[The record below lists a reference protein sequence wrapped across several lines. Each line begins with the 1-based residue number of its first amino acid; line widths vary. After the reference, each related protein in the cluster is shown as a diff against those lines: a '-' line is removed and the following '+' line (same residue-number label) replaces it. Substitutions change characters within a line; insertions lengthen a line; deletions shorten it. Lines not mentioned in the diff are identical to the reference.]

1 MESHTGLTGADYAV
15 IAVYIIGIVLL
26 GTYAGRR
33 QKNTEDFLLA
43 GRSMRWWPIAISL
56 FAAFFS
62 SISYIAIPG
71 EAFNYGTTMYL
82 YMFFLIL
89 PLPVALLFFLK
100 LFYRLRLWTAYE
112 YLERRFHVG
121 LRICGS
127 SIFLVTR
134 CVYLGVALY
143 ATALLLEPAV
153 GWPLWFSIILIGTV
167 GTVYA
172 GFGGLKGVIWTDV
185 AQFVILVGGVLA
197 IIIFII
203 CRLPNGVADI
213 WHVAGETNHG
223 FNIGWDSGFW
233 DFNFMQRIT
242 VWAWLIGVLPNCI
255 APATDQ
261 VNLQLC
267 LACRNYRS
275 LAMSMIGSSV
285 GGLPVVFI
293 FYIAG
298 LALLAYVRI
307 LGQGT
312 PLAEISQ
319 GDKAYTYFITHI
331 MPVGL
336 RGLIIAGLLSAVMST
351 VVSVINS
358 LATVTVKDIYQRVV
372 APGRG
377 ECHYLAAAKLMTGGW
392 GMIAVAA
399 GCLIAWICSAYQV
412 SLLEISNICL
422 GIFSGILLGLFALG
436 LLNPRSNSFGAWC
449 GIFCG
454 SGVTLFVTYYF
465 FLRCPV
471 AERISFLWL
480 GVLAP
485 VSVFV
490 IGSILCFCRPRGEE
504 RTELVIWKNPLL
516 NYRDVFENKE
526 RMKG

>member
-1 MESHTGLTGADYAV
+1 MENQAGLTAIDYAV
-15 IAVYIIGIVLL
+15 IAAYIIGIVLL
-26 GTYAGRR
+26 GSWAGRR
-33 QKNTEDFLLA
+33 QKSTEDFLLA

-82 YMFFLIL
+82 SMFFLAL

-112 YLERRFHVG
+112 YLERRFQVG

-127 SIFLVTR
+127 AVFLVTR

-153 GWPLWFSIILIGTV
+153 GWPLWVSILLIGIA

-172 GFGGLKGVIWTDV
+172 GIGGLKGVIWTDV

-197 IIIFII
+197 IIVFIL
-203 CRLPNGVADI
+203 CKLPNGAADI
-213 WHVAGETNHG
+213 LQVTKATNHG
-223 FNIGWDSGFW
+223 FNVGWSSGFW
-233 DFNFMQRIT
+233 DFNFRQRIT

-267 LACRNYRS
+267 LACKNYRS
-275 LAMSMIGSSV
+275 LAMSMIGSSI

-298 LALLAYVRI
+298 LSLLAYTRI
-307 LGQGT
+307 LGPGT
-312 PLAEISQ
+312 PLAEIPQ
-319 GDKAYTYFITHI
+319 GDQAYTWFITHI

-336 RGLIIAGLLSAVMST
+336 RGLIIAGLMSAVMST
-351 VVSVINS
+351 AVSVINS
-358 LATVTVKDIYQRVV
+358 LATVTIKDIYQRVV
-372 APGRG
+372 SPDRG
-377 ECHYLAAAKLMTGGW
+377 ERHYLAAAKLLTVAW
-392 GMIAVAA
+392 GMAAIAI
-399 GCLIAWICSAYQV
+399 GCLIACLCSAYEV
-412 SLLEISNICL
+412 TLLEISNICL
-422 GIFSGILLGLFALG
+422 GIFSGILLGLFSLG
-436 LLNPRSNSFGAWC
+436 LLNPRANSFGAWC
-449 GIFCG
+449 GIFG
-454 SGVTLFVTYYF
+454 GIGVSCFVTYRYF
-465 FLRCPV
+465 LTIPV
-471 AERISFLWL
+471 SERISFLWI

-485 VSVFV
+485 FSVFV
-490 IGSILCFCRPRGEE
+490 IGSIFCLCRPREE
-504 RTELVIWKNPLL
+504 RRPELVIWKNPLL
-516 NYRDVFENKE
+516 KNPQIASK
-526 RMKG
+526 K